1 MKTWATASFAIF
13 LMVVGAAGQEPSVEL
28 ARGLSN
34 ATSYPASTTDS
45 RVIVSI
51 TANAELYVN
60 NRLVLKNRL
69 AGEIK
74 ELLKGRRNANRIV
87 YVAGSHGVDYEKVVQ
102 VLNIIREQRVNQF
115 GLIVDR
121 GSASEILRG
130 VFLVEVPTIR
140 DPDEDVARLKPNPLT
155 LMVSVSSELE
165 LNLNRDPGPRR
176 GDLCFNEV
184 PNGMGSDPDKLGK
197 WLKCLFDQRT
207 RQHAYKLGME
217 TRTDLTAEQRTEKTV
232 FINASRSIKY
242 GDVIRVV
249 NALSGAGT
257 NPIGLKLDDL
267 PN

>member
-13 LMVVGAAGQEPSVEL
+13 LLIVGAAAQEPSVEL

-45 RVIVSI
+45 RLTVFI
-51 TANAELYVN
+51 TSNDELYVS
-60 NRLVLKNRL
+60 NRLVLKSRL
-69 AGEIK
+69 GGEIN

-87 YVAGSHGVDYEKVVQ
+87 YVAGSQGVDYEKVVQ

-130 VFLVEVPTIR
+130 VFLIEVPTIR

-165 LNLNRDPGPRR
+165 LNLNRNPGPQR
-176 GDLCFNEV
+176 GDLCFDEV
-184 PNGMGSDPDKLGK
+184 PNGVGSDPGFLQK
-197 WLKCLFDQRT
+197 WLRCIFDSRT
-207 RQHAYKLGME
+207 KQHAYKIGME
-217 TRTDLTAEQRTEKTV
+217 TRSDIPLEERIEKIV
-232 FINASRSIKY
+232 FVNASRSIRY
-242 GDVIRVV
+242 GDVLRIV
-249 NALSGAGT
+249 NALKGAGT

>member
-1 MKTWATASFAIF
+1 MKIWAVASIAVF
-13 LMVVGAAGQEPSVEL
+13 LLGVSAAAQDPSVEL

-34 ATSYPASTTDS
+34 ATAYPASTTDS
-45 RVIVSI
+45 RVVVSI
-51 TANAELYVN
+51 TANDELYVS

-69 AGEIK
+69 GGEIK
-74 ELLKGRRNANRIV
+74 DLLKRRDGNTIV
-87 YVAGSHGVDYEKVVQ
+87 YIAASHGVEYEKVVE
-102 VLNIIREQRVNQF
+102 VLNIIREQRVDQF

-130 VFLVEVPTIR
+130 VFLIEVPTIR
-140 DPDEDVARLKPNPLT
+140 DPAEDLARLKPNPLM

-165 LNLNRDPGPRR
+165 LNLNRNPGPRP
-176 GDLCFNEV
+176 GDLCFDEV
-184 PNGMGSDPDKLGK
+184 PNGMGSEPDKLRK
-197 WLKCLFDQRT
+197 WLKCLFDHRT
-207 RQHAYKLGME
+207 TQHAYKVGME

-242 GDVIRVV
+242 GDVLRVV
-249 NALSGAGT
+249 DALKGAGT

>member
-1 MKTWATASFAIF
+1 MKTWAFSSIAVF
-13 LMVVGAAGQEPSVEL
+13 LLVVGAAAQDPSVEL

-34 ATSYPASTTDS
+34 ATSYPASTIDS

-51 TANAELYVN
+51 TADDELYVS
-60 NRLVLKNRL
+60 NRRVLKNRL
-69 AGEIK
+69 GGEIK
-74 ELLKGRRNANRIV
+74 DLLKGRDANRVV
-87 YVAGSHGVDYEKVVQ
+87 YIAASQGVQYEKVVQ
-102 VLNIIREQRVNQF
+102 VLNIIREQRVDQF

-130 VFLVEVPTIR
+130 AFLIEVPTVR
-140 DPDEDVARLKPNPLT
+140 DPDEDVASLKPNPLM

-165 LNLNRDPGPRR
+165 LNLNRNPGPRR
-176 GDLCFNEV
+176 GDLCFDEV
-184 PNGMGSDPDKLGK
+184 PNGMGSDPDKLRK

-207 RQHAYKLGME
+207 KQRAYKVEME

-242 GDVIRVV
+242 GDVLRVV
-249 NALSGAGT
+249 DALKGAGT